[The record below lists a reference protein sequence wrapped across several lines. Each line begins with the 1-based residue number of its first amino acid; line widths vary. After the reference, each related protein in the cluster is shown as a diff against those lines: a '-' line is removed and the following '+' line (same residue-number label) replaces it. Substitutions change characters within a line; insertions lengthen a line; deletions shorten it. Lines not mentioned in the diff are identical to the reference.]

1 MWEDLAFLR
10 ENWDWQIVLKGIQT
24 VEDAHDAHTVMDARK
39 DGIGVSNHGALH
51 IVPDLGPRQLLCVR
65 AMRQVVARLVV
76 GFRRSRR

>member
-10 ENWDWQIVLKGIQT
+10 ENLNGPIVLEGVQT
-24 VEDAHDAHTVMDARK
+24 VEDAHTVMDARK